1 MHMAFVRTSALS
13 ENLSK
18 IYRKSIE
25 HLLEIYRFGV
35 DLGWIWGGSGVTLG
49 SLGVI
54 LGPLL
59 AYEGDFGVSSEPF
72 RRRKALDG
80 DFDAYVCGLGGAKK

>member
-1 MHMAFVRTSALS
+1 MIFRKRTARREVPSGRGKGEGKPSMAS
-13 ENLSK
+13 EG
-18 IYRKSIE
+18 
-25 HLLEIYRFGV
+25 HFGV
-35 DLGWIWGGSGVTLG
+35 S
-49 SLGVI
+49 

-59 AYEGDFGVSSEPF
+59 AYEGDFGASSEPF

>member
-1 MHMAFVRTSALS
+1 M
-13 ENLSK
+13 
-18 IYRKSIE
+18 
-25 HLLEIYRFGV
+25 
-35 DLGWIWGGSGVTLG
+35 DLGWIWGHF
-49 SLGVI
+49 GVI

>member
-1 MHMAFVRTSALS
+1 M
-13 ENLSK
+13 
-18 IYRKSIE
+18 
-25 HLLEIYRFGV
+25 
-35 DLGWIWGGSGVTLG
+35 DLG
-49 SLGVI
+49 SLWGHF
-54 LGPLL
+54 GPLL

>member
-1 MHMAFVRTSALS
+1 MAS
-13 ENLSK
+13 E
-18 IYRKSIE
+18 
-25 HLLEIYRFGV
+25 
-35 DLGWIWGGSGVTLG
+35 G
-49 SLGVI
+49 SLSGHFI

-59 AYEGDFGVSSEPF
+59 AYEGDFGVLSEPF

>member
-1 MHMAFVRTSALS
+1 M
-13 ENLSK
+13 
-18 IYRKSIE
+18 
-25 HLLEIYRFGV
+25 
-35 DLGWIWGGSGVTLG
+35 DLGWIWGGSGVDLEWIWG
-49 SLGVI
+49 HFGVI

>member
-1 MHMAFVRTSALS
+1 MPMCAGLVGPKS
-13 ENLSK
+13 ENVEISSVLPLFFEGS
-18 IYRKSIE
+18 RWPGGFRRSIN
-25 HLLEIYRFGV
+25 FQK
-35 DLGWIWGGSGVTLG
+35 WIFWGQ
-49 SLGVI
+49 
-54 LGPLL
+54 LL